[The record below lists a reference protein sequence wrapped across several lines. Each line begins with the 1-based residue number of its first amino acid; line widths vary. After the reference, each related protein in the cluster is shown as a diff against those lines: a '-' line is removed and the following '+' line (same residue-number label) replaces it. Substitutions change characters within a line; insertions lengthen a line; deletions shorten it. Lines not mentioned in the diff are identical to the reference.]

1 MNKSAKSLVVAALA
15 TLLIGGSLGSARGAN
30 AVQVPDEFTITGS
43 GFGHG
48 VGMSQYGAQGM
59 GLDGFTAAQIL
70 THYYT
75 GTTVDPVVLPVTN
88 IRVGLLQDR
97 TFVAVRGETIPGKTT
112 GGAFNLVIDGGTPIP
127 VAKGVVATFTTVKGK
142 TEVTVGGVVK
152 GAGLKIVLN
161 WLKADTVINVGH
173 GTTAAMAINDPRTS
187 SDLGSATCIAN
198 SCSHRYR
205 YGTLEISSGTFG
217 DNVVD
222 LVVVN
227 TLRLSNEYLYGLGE
241 VPSSW
246 TPAAMQAQ
254 AIAGRSYAVKKYS
267 TRSGCDCQIF
277 ATTVDQAFVGYSKE
291 IGTSGSEWVKAV
303 NATIVDPKTAYVVRY
318 KDPKLSSTVEP
329 SIIST
334 YYSSSTGGKS
344 QPTSE
349 VWGSTLPYLVGV
361 DDHWSQDPR
370 VNNSN
375 SVWVDTVD
383 QASLVARLR
392 AQGVVMADVW
402 SMAVTGNYPS
412 GGIKNLNISDS
423 AGNITALTI
432 APGQQINP
440 DELRGVLGTKS
451 TYISKISPGIS
462 TVPGSIDVTPREL
475 TSVTKVNWPTKVI
488 APSDYKFTG
497 KVSPAQVGASLKLQQ
512 RVGGKWKTVST
523 ATSNIKGSWAI
534 LWTGH
539 TPGDHQ
545 LRITA
550 TNAKGT
556 IKTSTQQVTMAGS
569 LTVSSPKSAK
579 RNSKFTVSGS
589 VTPGYKGVAVIVERK
604 NGNGSWRK
612 IATVKTDAA
621 GKWSITRTTGA
632 NSFTVSYRAKTS
644 DSRLGVLV
652 STSKTTIVK

>member
-1 MNKSAKSLVVAALA
+1 MNKSAKSIIAAALA
-15 TLLIGGSLGSARGAN
+15 TLLIGGSIGAARGAE
-30 AVQVPDEFTITGS
+30 AVQVPAGFTITGS

-48 VGMSQYGAQGM
+48 IGLSQYGAQGM
-59 GLDGFTAAQIL
+59 GLDGFTASQIL

-75 GTTVDPVVLPVTN
+75 GTTVDSVELPVTN

-97 TFVAVRGETIPGKTT
+97 TFVAVRGETIPGTT
-112 GGAFNLVIDGGTPIP
+112 IGGAFNLVIDGGTPIQ
-127 VAKGVVATFTTVKGK
+127 VAKGVIATFTTVNEK
-142 TEVTVGGVVK
+142 TEVTVGGVVQ
-152 GAGLKIVLN
+152 GVGLKIIMN

-173 GTTAAMAINDPRTS
+173 GVSAASAIYDPKTS

-205 YGTLEISSGTFG
+205 YGTLEISSGAFG

-246 TPAAMQAQ
+246 TAAAMQAQ
-254 AIAGRSYAVKKYS
+254 AIAGRSYAVMKYS
-267 TRSGCDCQIF
+267 PRGGCDCQIY

-318 KDPKLSSTVEP
+318 KGA
-329 SIIST
+329 IIST

-349 VWGSTLPYLVGV
+349 VWGSTLPYLVSV
-361 DDHWSQDPR
+361 DDIWSQDPR

-375 SVWVDTVD
+375 AAWIDTVD

-392 AQGVVMADVW
+392 AQGVFMADVW
-402 SMAVTGNYPS
+402 SMVVTGNYSS
-412 GGIKNLNISDS
+412 GGISKLNFSDS

-432 APGQQINP
+432 APSQLITP

-451 TYISKISPGIS
+451 TYISNISPGIS
-462 TVPGSIDVTPREL
+462 TVPGSVDVTPREL
-475 TSVTKVNWPTKVI
+475 TSVTKVNWPTTAI
-488 APSDYKFTG
+488 APSEYKFTG
-497 KVSPAQVGASLKLQQ
+497 KVSPAQVGALLKLQQ

-523 ATSNIKGSWAI
+523 ATSNIKGSWSF
-534 LWTGH
+534 LWTGQL
-539 TPGDHQ
+539 PGNHQ

-569 LTVSSPKSAK
+569 IDVSSPKTAK
-579 RNSKFTVSGS
+579 RNSKFTVSGTVS
-589 VTPGYKGVAVIVERK
+589 PGYEGVAVIVERK
-604 NGNGSWRK
+604 VGNGSWKK

-621 GKWSITRTTGA
+621 GKWALTRTTGA

-652 STSKTTIVK
+652 STSKTTKVK

>member
-1 MNKSAKSLVVAALA
+1 MNKSAKSIAVAALA
-15 TLLIGGSLGSARGAN
+15 TLLIGGSLGAARGAN
-30 AVQVPDEFTITGS
+30 TVQVPDEFIINGS

-59 GLDGFTAAQIL
+59 GLDGFTASQIL

-75 GTTVDPVVLPVTN
+75 GTTVDAVVLPVTN

-97 TFVAVRGETIPGKTT
+97 KFVAVRGEMIPGTTT
-112 GGAFNLVIDGGTPIP
+112 GGTFNLVIDGGTPIQI
-127 VAKGVVATFTTVKGK
+127 AKGVVATFTTVDGK
-142 TEVTVGGVVK
+142 TEVTVGGVVR
-152 GAGLKIVLN
+152 GSGLKVVMN

-173 GTTAAMAINDPRTS
+173 GLSATNAINDPKSS
-187 SDLGSATCIAN
+187 SDLGSTTCIAN

-217 DNVVD
+217 DDVMD

-227 TLRLSNEYLYGLGE
+227 TLRLSDEYLFGLGE

-246 TPAAMQAQ
+246 TAAAMQAQ
-254 AIAGRSYAVKKYS
+254 VIAGRSYAVKKYS

-303 NATIVDPKTAYVVRY
+303 NATIVDLKTAYVVRY
-318 KDPKLSSTVEP
+318 KDPKLPSTVDP

-375 SVWVDTVD
+375 SAWIDTVD

-392 AQGVVMADVW
+392 VQSVVMADVW

-412 GGIKNLNISDS
+412 GGIRNLNLSDS
-423 AGNITALTI
+423 AGNITTLTI
-432 APGQQINP
+432 APGQKITP

-451 TYISKISPGIS
+451 TYISKIMPGTS

-497 KVSPAQVGASLKLQQ
+497 IVSPAQVGASIKLQQ
-512 RVGGKWKTVST
+512 LVGGKWKTVST

-539 TPGDHQ
+539 TPGEHQ
-545 LRITA
+545 LRVTA

-556 IKTSTQQVTMAGS
+556 IKTSTQKVSMAGS
-569 LTVSSPKSAK
+569 ITVSSPKTAK

-589 VTPGYKGVAVIVERK
+589 VTPGYEGVAVIVERK
-604 NGNGSWRK
+604 VGNGSWKK
-612 IATVKTDAA
+612 IATVKTDAT
-621 GKWSITRTTGA
+621 GKWALTRTTGA
-632 NSFTVSYRAKTS
+632 NSLTVSYRAKTS

-652 STSKTTIVK
+652 STSKTTKVK

>member
-1 MNKSAKSLVVAALA
+1 MNKSAKTITAAALA
-15 TLLIGGSLGSARGAN
+15 TLLIGGSIGAARGAD
-30 AVQVPDEFTITGS
+30 AVQVPAGFTITGS

-48 VGMSQYGAQGM
+48 IGLSQYGAQGM
-59 GLDGFTAAQIL
+59 GLDGYTASQIL

-75 GTTVDPVVLPVTN
+75 GTTVDAVELPVTN

-112 GGAFNLVIDGGTPIP
+112 GGAFNLVIDSGTPIQ
-127 VAKGVVATFTTVKGK
+127 VAKGVVATFTTVDGK
-142 TEVTVGGVVK
+142 TEVSVSGVVQ
-152 GAGLKIVLN
+152 GVGLKIVMN

-173 GTTAAMAINDPRTS
+173 GLSAANAINDPMTS
-187 SDLGSATCIAN
+187 NDLGSTICIAN

-205 YGTLEISSGTFG
+205 YGTLEISSGAFG

-227 TLRLSNEYLYGLGE
+227 TLRLSDEYLYGLGE

-254 AIAGRSYAVKKYS
+254 AIAGRSYAVKKYT
-267 TRSGCDCQIF
+267 TRSGCDCQIY

-303 NATIVDPKTAYVVRY
+303 NATIVDLKTAYVVRY
-318 KDPKLSSTVEP
+318 KDPKTSIA

-349 VWGSTLPYLVGV
+349 VWGSSLPYLISV
-361 DDHWSQDPR
+361 DDSWSQDPR
-370 VNNSN
+370 VNNAN
-375 SVWVDTVD
+375 SAWIVTVD
-383 QASLVARLR
+383 QTSLVAHLR
-392 AQGVVMADVW
+392 AQGVLMADVW

-412 GGIKNLNISDS
+412 GGISKLNLSDS

-432 APGQQINP
+432 APGQPINP

-451 TYISKISPGIS
+451 TYISKISPGIL
-462 TVPGSIDVTPREL
+462 TVPGSVDVTPREL
-475 TSVTKVNWPTKVI
+475 TSVTKVNWPTTVI
-488 APSDYKFTG
+488 APSEYKFTG

-523 ATSNIKGSWAI
+523 TTSNIKGSWSI
-534 LWTGH
+534 LWTGQS
-539 TPGDHQ
+539 PGDHQ

-550 TNAKGT
+550 TNAIGT

-569 LTVSSPKSAK
+569 IAVSSPKTAK
-579 RNSKFTVSGS
+579 RNSKFTVSGT

-604 NGNGSWRK
+604 VGTGSWKK

-621 GKWSITRTTGA
+621 GKWSLTRTTGA
-632 NSFTVSYRAKTS
+632 NSLTVSYRAKTS

-652 STSKTTIVK
+652 STSKTTKVK

>member
-1 MNKSAKSLVVAALA
+1 MNKSAKSIAAAALA
-15 TLLIGGSLGSARGAN
+15 TLLIGGSIGAARGAN
-30 AVQVPDEFTITGS
+30 AVQVPDEFIITGS

-48 VGMSQYGAQGM
+48 VGLSQYGAQGM

-75 GTTVDPVVLPVTN
+75 GTTVDAVELPVTN

-112 GGAFNLVIDGGTPIP
+112 GGAFNLVIDGGTPIQ
-127 VAKGVVATFTTVKGK
+127 VAKGVVATFTTVNGK
-142 TEVTVGGVVK
+142 TEVTVGGVVR
-152 GAGLKIVLN
+152 GSGLKVVMN
-161 WLKADTVINVGH
+161 WLKDDTVINVGH
-173 GTTAAMAINDPRTS
+173 GLSAANAINDPKTS

-205 YGTLEISSGTFG
+205 YGTLEVSSGTFG
-217 DNVVD
+217 DNVMD

-227 TLRLSNEYLYGLGE
+227 TLRLSDEYLYGLGE

-267 TRSGCDCQIF
+267 TRSGCDCQIY

-303 NATIVDPKTAYVVRY
+303 NATIIDLKTAYVVRY
-318 KDPKLSSTVEP
+318 KG

-375 SVWVDTVD
+375 SAWTDTVD
-383 QASLVARLR
+383 QKSLIARLR
-392 AQGVVMADVW
+392 VQGVVMADVW

-412 GGIKNLNISDS
+412 GGISKLNLSDS

-432 APGQQINP
+432 APGQPINP

-451 TYISKISPGIS
+451 TYISKISSGAT

-497 KVSPAQVGASLKLQQ
+497 IVSPAQVGASVKLQQ
-512 RVGGKWKTVST
+512 LVGGKWKTVST
-523 ATSNIKGSWAI
+523 DTSNIKGSWAI

-539 TPGDHQ
+539 APGNHK

-550 TNAKGT
+550 SNAKGT

-569 LTVSSPKSAK
+569 ITVSSPKTAK

-589 VTPGYKGVAVIVERK
+589 VSPSYEGVAVIVERK
-604 NGNGSWRK
+604 VGNGAWKK
-612 IATVKTDAA
+612 IATVKTDAT
-621 GKWSITRTTGA
+621 GKWALTRTTSA
-632 NSFTVSYRAKTS
+632 NPLTVSYRAKTS

-652 STSKTTIVK
+652 STSKTTKVK

>member
-1 MNKSAKSLVVAALA
+1 MNKSVKSIAVAALA
-15 TLLIGGSLGSARGAN
+15 TLLIGGSLGAARGAN
-30 AVQVPDEFTITGS
+30 AVQVPDEFIINGS

-59 GLDGFTAAQIL
+59 GLDGFTASQIL

-75 GTTVDPVVLPVTN
+75 GTTVDAVVLPVTN

-97 TFVAVRGETIPGKTT
+97 KFVAVRGETIPGTTT
-112 GGAFNLVIDGGTPIP
+112 GGAFNLVIDGGTPIQ
-127 VAKGVVATFTTVKGK
+127 VAKGVAATFTTVQGK
-142 TEVTVGGVVK
+142 TEVTVGGVVR
-152 GAGLKIVLN
+152 GAGLKLVMN

-173 GTTAAMAINDPRTS
+173 GLSAANAINDPKSS

-217 DNVVD
+217 DDVID

-227 TLRLSNEYLYGLGE
+227 TLRLSDEYLYGLGE

-246 TPAAMQAQ
+246 TAAAMQAQ

-303 NATIVDPKTAYVVRY
+303 NATIVDLKTAYVVRY
-318 KDPKLSSTVEP
+318 KDPKLPTTVDP

-375 SVWVDTVD
+375 SAWIDTVD

-412 GGIKNLNISDS
+412 GGISKLNLSDS
-423 AGNITALTI
+423 AGNITTLTI
-432 APGQQINP
+432 APGQKITP

-451 TYISKISPGIS
+451 TYISKISPGTS

-497 KVSPAQVGASLKLQQ
+497 IVSPAQVGASVKLQQ
-512 RVGGKWKTVST
+512 LVGGKWKTVST
-523 ATSNIKGSWAI
+523 AASNIKGSWAI

-539 TPGDHQ
+539 TPGEHQ

-556 IKTSTQQVTMAGS
+556 IKTSTQKVSMAGS
-569 LTVSSPKSAK
+569 ITVSSPKTAK

-589 VTPGYKGVAVIVERK
+589 VTPGYEGVAVIVERK
-604 NGNGSWRK
+604 VGNGSWKK
-612 IATVKTDAA
+612 IATVKTDAT
-621 GKWSITRTTGA
+621 GKWALTRSTGA
-632 NSFTVSYRAKTS
+632 NSLTVSYRAKTS

-652 STSKTTIVK
+652 STSKTTKVK